1 METYWKRR
9 GQTISIDLGGE
20 RWMRLKRGS
29 KIKKKALN
37 ISIDNMQI
45 IIIGLERTFLR
56 PQLSDN
62 DNTQFFDN
70 EENLVG

>member
-9 GQTISIDLGGE
+9 GQTISIDLAGE

-29 KIKKKALN
+29 KIKKALT

-45 IIIGLERTFLR
+45 RIIGLERTFLR
-56 PQLSDN
+56 PQLNDK